1 VRTQEQEHEISVSIG
16 MAYRTFACLEGRV
29 AESAAAVLADADA
42 AMYRAKDQGKDRI
55 EVVDEGVSTAAGTV
69 PAA

>member
-1 VRTQEQEHEISVSIG
+1 
-16 MAYRTFACLEGRV
+16 V
-29 AESAAAVLADADA
+29 AESAAAVLASADA

-55 EVVDEGVSTAAGTV
+55 EVFDEEVSTAAGTV